1 MDAPAATS
9 SGGAKQIN
17 RGGKPPHKGERMN
30 RKKQIIEVDSR
41 ALNRRIDALW
51 RDPAKMAR
59 LARDV
64 FGVKKIDERA

>member
-1 MDAPAATS
+1 
-9 SGGAKQIN
+9 
-17 RGGKPPHKGERMN
+17 MN